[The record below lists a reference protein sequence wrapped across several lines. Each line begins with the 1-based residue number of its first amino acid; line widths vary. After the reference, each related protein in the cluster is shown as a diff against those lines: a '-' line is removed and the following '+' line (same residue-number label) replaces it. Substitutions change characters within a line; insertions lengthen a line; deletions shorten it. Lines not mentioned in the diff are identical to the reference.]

1 MLIFL
6 FTTVPFLHNKYLLEI
21 YNFLKLISHFIQ
33 TVFMVQNGLYVDDN
47 CQSIINGG
55 WTFDEQT
62 SVLWVTVEHAT
73 EAAERLGQAGQGLC
87 CQMLPNMDN
96 DTIKLKCITS

>member
-1 MLIFL
+1 
-6 FTTVPFLHNKYLLEI
+6 
-21 YNFLKLISHFIQ
+21 
-33 TVFMVQNGLYVDDN
+33 MVQNGLYVDDN

-87 CQMLPNMDN
+87 CQMLPKMDN